1 MKKKSPRT
9 ERRES
14 ERAALKIARQREKLA
29 TLEEGGSPERPIAME
44 SASQVEA
51 HARSISCARCG
62 GSLLVAE
69 HTAETIDHAR
79 LRVARMTCPTCGARR
94 SVYFRLKTLN

>member
-1 MKKKSPRT
+1 MKKKPRT
-9 ERRES
+9 ERRER
-14 ERAALKIARQREKLA
+14 ERAAIKLAEQRERLA
-29 TLEEGGSPERPIAME
+29 LLEEGGSPERPIEVE

-51 HARSISCARCG
+51 HARSLPCARCG
-62 GSLLVAE
+62 GSLLVRE

-79 LRVARMTCPTCGARR
+79 LRVARMVCPSCGARR